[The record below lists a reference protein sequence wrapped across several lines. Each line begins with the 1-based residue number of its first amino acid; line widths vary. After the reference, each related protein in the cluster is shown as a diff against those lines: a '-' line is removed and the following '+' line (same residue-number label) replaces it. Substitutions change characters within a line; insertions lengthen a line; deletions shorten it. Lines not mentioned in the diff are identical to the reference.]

1 MSVTVLA
8 EPTKPESVAQ
18 TIPVTPVIC
27 QVPVPVIAGPF
38 VGPWMVAVKV
48 IVEPNVALEAF
59 ALTETLGV
67 YCGTVVVTVA
77 AVLPIALYVK
87 SVAALNVAP

>member
-8 EPTKPESVAQ
+8 PPTSPESVAQ

-27 QVPVPVIAGPF
+27 HVPVPVIAGPF
-38 VGPWMVAVKV
+38 AGPWIVAVKV
-48 IVEPNVALEAF
+48 IVEPKVALAEF
-59 ALTETLGV
+59 ALTETFGV

-77 AVLPIALYVK
+77 AVLPIAL
-87 SVAALNVAP
+87 